1 MSNEA
6 TMRQDT
12 SVLLQLQKKMASIK
26 ESHPDWFAD
35 YEDRDPMVAD
45 RQTLALMLET
55 APTEF
60 AQGLIVGIIMLRQQ
74 ISIVTERPY

>member
-12 SVLLQLQKKMASIK
+12 SVLLQLQEKMASIK